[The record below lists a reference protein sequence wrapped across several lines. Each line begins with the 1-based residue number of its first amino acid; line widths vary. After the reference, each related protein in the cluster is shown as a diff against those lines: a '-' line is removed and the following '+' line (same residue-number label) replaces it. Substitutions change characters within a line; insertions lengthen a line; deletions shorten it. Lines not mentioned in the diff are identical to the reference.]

1 VLKPPPGDT
10 NVVSMNSTHMDALS
24 ARPLISVCVP
34 MYNNGATIARCL
46 RSILDQD
53 GDFEILVVDDCS
65 SDDSVAI
72 AATMLRP
79 GDRLVSNESNL
90 GQLPNHQRCLELA
103 RGRYIQ
109 FVHCDDYL
117 LPGALQT
124 LARFFDNPTVG
135 IAFAPRRVVTDDLK
149 WLRAGETLHT
159 HFRKLEEYNDGL
171 SLVRQ
176 MASTAFALNWIGE
189 PTSVMFRRRV
199 ALDAGGFRTDCS
211 DELELWLRLLLR
223 SAACFVPEE
232 LAVRH
237 QRVITDDVWA
247 SIPWWLDQLRILT
260 WMIMDP
266 ASPPDIRII
275 AGMWWPLAWLGRAV
289 YFGIKGPDRWSRLKI
304 LALAPVREFAHARR
318 LRQRLVAASQDTR

>member
-10 NVVSMNSTHMDALS
+10 NVVSMNSTDIDALS
-24 ARPLISVCVP
+24 AHPLISVCVP
-34 MYNNGATIARCL
+34 VYNNGATIARCL
-46 RSILDQD
+46 RSIVDQD

-65 SDDSVAI
+65 SDDSVLI

-79 GDRLVSNESNL
+79 GDRLISNESNL
-90 GQLPNHQRCLELA
+90 GQFENHQRCLELA

-124 LARFFDNPTVG
+124 LARFFDDPTVG

-149 WLRAGETLHT
+149 WLRAGGTLHS
-159 HFRKLEEYNDGL
+159 HFRKLDEHNDGL

-176 MASTAFALNWIGE
+176 MALAGFAYNWIGE

-199 ALDAGGFRTDCS
+199 ALDAGGIRTECP

-223 SAACFVPEE
+223 SSACFFPEE
-232 LAVRH
+232 LSVRH
-237 QRVITDDVWA
+237 QRVITEDVWA
-247 SIPWWLDQLRILT
+247 SCPWWLNQLRMLT
-260 WMIMDP
+260 WMILDP

-289 YFGIKGPDRWSRLKI
+289 YFGIKGPDRSSRLKI
-304 LALAPVREFAHARR
+304 LVLAPFREFAHARR
-318 LRQRLVAASQDTR
+318 LRQSLVASSQAAT

>member
-1 VLKPPPGDT
+1 
-10 NVVSMNSTHMDALS
+10 MNSTDIDASS

-46 RSILDQD
+46 RSIVDQD

-65 SDDSVAI
+65 SDDGVAI

-79 GDRLVSNESNL
+79 GDRLTVNESNL
-90 GQLPNHQRCLELA
+90 GQSENHQRCLELA
-103 RGRYIQ
+103 RGHYIQ

-124 LARFFDNPTVG
+124 LAGSFDDPTVG
-135 IAFAPRRVVTDDLK
+135 IAFAPRRVVSDDLK
-149 WLRAGETLHT
+149 WLRFGETLHT
-159 HFRKLEEYNDGL
+159 HFWKLEEYNDGL

-176 MASTAFALNWIGE
+176 MASVGFAYNWIGE

-199 ALDAGGFRTDCS
+199 ALDAGGIHTDCL
-211 DELELWLRLLLR
+211 DETELWLRLLLR
-223 SAACFVPEE
+223 SAACFVPKE

-237 QRVITDDVWA
+237 QRVITEDVWA
-247 SIPWWLDQLRILT
+247 SCPWWLDQLRILT

-289 YFGIKGPDRWSRLKI
+289 YFGIKGPDRWTRLKI
-304 LALAPVREFAHARR
+304 LGIEPFREFARVRR
-318 LRQRLVAASQDTR
+318 LRDSLIASSQDTR

>member
-1 VLKPPPGDT
+1 MSPTDVDPLP
-10 NVVSMNSTHMDALS
+10 

-34 MYNNGATIARCL
+34 IYNNSATLARCL
-46 RSILDQD
+46 RSIVDQD

-72 AATMLRP
+72 AATMLRS
-79 GDRLVSNESNL
+79 GDRLLSNESNL
-90 GQLPNHQRCLELA
+90 GQSQNHQRCLGLA

-124 LARFFDNPTVG
+124 LARFLDDPSVG

-176 MASTAFALNWIGE
+176 MASAGFAYNWIGE

-199 ALDAGGFRTDCS
+199 ALDAGGIHTDCS

-223 SAACFVPEE
+223 SSACFFPEE
-232 LAVRH
+232 LSVRH
-237 QRVITDDVWA
+237 QRVITEDVWA
-247 SIPWWLDQLRILT
+247 SCPWWLNQLHILT
-260 WMIMDP
+260 WMIIDP

-275 AGMWWPLAWLGRAV
+275 AGIWWPLAWLGRAV
-289 YFGIKGPDRWSRLKI
+289 YFGIKGPDRRSRLKI
-304 LALAPVREFAHARR
+304 LAFAPFREFAHARR
-318 LRQRLVAASQDTR
+318 LRQGLVGSSQGARESIR